1 MAGRAHGTPMHC
13 CRCNYDWFPR
23 GDELP
28 KRCPECRSVKWNSPS
43 LPIECLRCGHR
54 WNSQKGSP
62 LRCPFC
68 GSKCWNVPPKRN
80 VCMQCGFEWT
90 SFNANRPGKCPECG
104 SRSWDSES
112 KDLRQPA
119 KQALKIDGSTRKKIY
134 DLDRKGASCV
144 QIAME
149 TGVSCSAIMSMLKDR
164 SPT

>member
-1 MAGRAHGTPMHC
+1 
-13 CRCNYDWFPR
+13 
-23 GDELP
+23 
-28 KRCPECRSVKWNSPS
+28 
-43 LPIECLRCGHR
+43 
-54 WNSQKGSP
+54 
-62 LRCPFC
+62 
-68 GSKCWNVPPKRN
+68 
-80 VCMQCGFEWT
+80 MQCGFEWT